1 MSITTLVS
9 IYLLTVVFAHWC
21 FVLQMKHFPKRSK
34 NMVLIYNTKP
44 YVLWYPAIFL
54 GVFFTIGYLI
64 IFILFFYLSFRTG
77 LPLRV
82 VLEQYKK
89 IHDN

>member
-1 MSITTLVS
+1 MSITALIST
-9 IYLLTVVFAHWC
+9 YLLTVVFTHWC

-34 NMVLIYNTKP
+34 TMVLINNTKP
-44 YVLWYPAIFL
+44 YVLWYPAIIL
-54 GVFFTIGYLI
+54 GPFFTIGYLI